1 MNSMEDSIRLWIALV
16 PPQMEELRTHHR
28 IQPDIHTSRI
38 DLSATHAPI
47 GRATDVQWCCG
58 YLVGE
63 RFDLVSS
70 VGVDFFFQKNMM
82 SREDCSIRSSIPWL
96 LMSRFVS
103 VLLGTEEWASCRLLC
118 FKFLFEPCKPWQNG
132 GKLALGAC
140 DR

>member
-1 MNSMEDSIRLWIALV
+1 MEDSIRLWIALV

-28 IQPDIHTSRI
+28 VQPDLHNTSEYPW
-38 DLSATHAPI
+38 HARLAH
-47 GRATDVQWCCG
+47 GSHSNRSWRYG

-70 VGVDFFFQKNMM
+70 VGTDFFFQKNMM

-103 VLLGTEEWASCRLLC
+103 VLLGTVEWASGRLLC
-118 FKFLFEPCKPWQNG
+118 SKFLVEPCKPWQNG

-140 DR
+140 DG